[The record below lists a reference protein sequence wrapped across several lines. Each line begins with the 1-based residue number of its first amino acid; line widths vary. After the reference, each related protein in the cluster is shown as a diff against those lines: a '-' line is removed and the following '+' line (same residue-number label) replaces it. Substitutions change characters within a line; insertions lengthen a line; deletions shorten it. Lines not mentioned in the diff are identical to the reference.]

1 MGLLVLGMRQ
11 GKSGQAAHSDEQ
23 KAEQKRYR
31 EQPTFVVDD
40 IGRDI
45 CARHTDRNDGRLRKP
60 LVEQPIKGRFTWFVQ
75 RSCRF
80 IEKQEIRAVKK
91 CARNAEP
98 LLLAQ

>member
-1 MGLLVLGMRQ
+1 MAAAFFATLLPR
-11 GKSGQAAHSDEQ
+11 SGGWCERSLLHDVTIIRAGEGEPAPVEC
-23 KAEQKRYR
+23 R
-31 EQPTFVVDD
+31 ERCTV
-40 IGRDI
+40 
-45 CARHTDRNDGRLRKP
+45 TDRNDGRLRKP